1 MKEKSL
7 SHLLI
12 LYVLMLLFAS
22 CENPAIMIVESKQV
36 EIPQITIEEVKIM
49 MMKPIKVYE
58 KYVSIGPKVYGLNGN
73 KKELV
78 TAEDTEGTLHP
89 FNDFFVKDGTVFF
102 NISVMEDGP
111 EIIPESD
118 PVAYVKVPVIY
129 YFFQTGEEITAD
141 TESSFPQ
148 PPTSNPV
155 EMGIAPWSII
165 SGDYKGTPISTIKQV
180 ISENNNPAP
189 AFMCIDGYHVIPSV
203 GIWFSVSIDA
213 VHAEKGL
220 YYSALNSGRFR
231 KVSEYGRIW

>member
-22 CENPAIMIVESKQV
+22 CENPAIIITESKQV
-36 EIPQITIEEVKIM
+36 EIPEITIEEVKIM

-78 TAEDTEGTLHP
+78 TVEDIDGTLHP

-102 NISVMEDGP
+102 NISVMESG
-111 EIIPESD
+111 EAIPGTD
-118 PVAYVKVPVIY
+118 PVRYEAVEKIY
-129 YFFQTGEEITAD
+129 YFFQTDGEISEDAAI
-141 TESSFPQ
+141 SFPQ
-148 PPTSNPV
+148 PPTSKPV
-155 EMGIAPWSII
+155 EMGIEPWSIV

-189 AFMCIDGYHVIPSV
+189 AFICIDGYHVIPSV

-213 VHAEKGL
+213 IHAEKGL

-231 KVSEYGRIW
+231 KVAEYGRIW